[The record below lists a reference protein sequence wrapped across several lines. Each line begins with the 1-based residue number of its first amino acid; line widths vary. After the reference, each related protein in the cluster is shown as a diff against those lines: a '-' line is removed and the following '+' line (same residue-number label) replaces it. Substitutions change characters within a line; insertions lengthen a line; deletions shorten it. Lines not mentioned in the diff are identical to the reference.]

1 MKFFIA
7 LFLSVLSA
15 HSLSKNIEDIRV
27 DGLVKMLP
35 SRAFEVIGFDQG
47 QTYDSD
53 QVHQAIKKLFGTGYF
68 SDIDVLEDD
77 GILIFK
83 VVERASIGDLVI
95 EGNDLISL
103 EELERGLKLSGLE
116 VGEIYQPNSLNQ
128 IEQELQRQY
137 YALGRYSAKVELNVT
152 PMLRNRVKVNV
163 DISEGATAK
172 IVHVNLVGNT
182 AFTDEEATRFFESK
196 ETGYFNPFS
205 SADEYAKQKIQ
216 GDLEKLRSFYLDRG
230 YLDFN
235 LVSSQVSLSSDKK
248 NVYIVINV
256 DEGSPYTVEE
266 IALNGSLIVPEEKIL
281 EKIKQESG
289 DLFSRKEVTATMDR
303 ISTLLGDEGY
313 LFTNVNLIPEK
324 LGGNKLKITYHITPG
339 PKVYVRRITFS
350 GNNETTDEVLRREV
364 TQFEG
369 SLASHSKIQSSKR
382 RLERLGFFGKVDLR
396 TIPVSGTTDQV
407 DLNITVEEQASGS
420 IQASVGYSEESG
432 TVLGFGIAKRN
443 FLGTGNKLSFNAS
456 RTDRSQEYNL
466 SYDNPYFTVDG
477 VSRGFD
483 LFYQVSDHAD
493 DDVEDYDLDTIGA
506 SVRFGY
512 PLSDTQRLSFGLT
525 VKETTVKLGTD
536 PSNETSQYVNDN
548 GDAYDD
554 FIANLTWT
562 DNDLIGGVLPTDG
575 YSTKLSFNLAL
586 PSGDQEY
593 GKVDLTSQKYWNI
606 NESNLWLIRLKGRL
620 GYGFGYGDTEQLPF
634 FENYFAGG
642 SSTVRGFESASLG
655 PKNSYPDDSTEQP
668 SAIGGNI
675 LIAATAEFIFP
686 LPMVEDHK
694 SVRTSLFFDAGNV
707 FTDQCLSS
715 NNQCNE
721 GVDINEIRY
730 SVGLNWTWI
739 TPIAPLSFNFAKSL
753 NSKTGDSTDF
763 FQFQLGTTF

>member
-7 LFLSVLSA
+7 LFLSVLST
-15 HSLSKNIEDIRV
+15 HSLSKNIDDVRV

-35 SRAFEVIGFDQG
+35 AKAFEVIGFQQDQA
-47 QTYDSD
+47 YNSD

-68 SDIDVLEDD
+68 SDIDVLEEN
-77 GILIFK
+77 GVLIFN
-83 VVERASIGDLVI
+83 VVERPSIGELEI

-103 EELERGLKLSGLE
+103 EDLKRGLKSSGLE
-116 VGEIYQPNSLNQ
+116 VGEIYKPDSLNQ

-137 YALGRYSAKVELNVT
+137 YALGRYSAKVELQVT

-163 DISEGATAK
+163 NISEGATAK
-172 IVHVNLVGNT
+172 IVHINLVGNS
-182 AFTDEEATRFFESK
+182 AFTDEEATRFFESR
-196 ETGYFNPFS
+196 ETGFFNPFS

-230 YLDFN
+230 YLDFQ
-235 LVSSQVSLSSDKK
+235 LVSSQVSLSIDKK
-248 NVYIVINV
+248 EVYVVINIE
-256 DEGSPYTVEE
+256 EGTPYIIDSV
-266 IALNGSLIVPEEKIL
+266 ALNGNLILPEEKVL
-281 EKIKQESG
+281 EQIKQKSG
-289 DLFSRKEVTATMDR
+289 DLFSRKEATSTMDR

-324 LGGNKLKITYHITPG
+324 LGDHRLKLTYHVTPG
-339 PKVYVRRITFS
+339 PQVYVRRITFS
-350 GNNETTDEVLRREV
+350 GNNETTDEVLRREI

-369 SLASHSKIQSSKR
+369 SLASHTKIQSSKR

-396 TIPVSGTTDQV
+396 TVPVQGTTDQV

-420 IQASVGYSEESG
+420 IQASVGYSQESG
-432 TVLGFGIAKRN
+432 TVLGFGISKRN

-456 RTDRSQEYNL
+456 RTNQSQDYNL

-483 LFYQVSDHAD
+483 LFYQVSDHD
-493 DDVEDYDLDTIGA
+493 NDDVEDYDLDVIGA

-512 PLSDTQRLSFGLT
+512 PLTDTQRLSFGLT
-525 VKETTVKLGTD
+525 VKETTVALGSD
-536 PSNETSQYVNDN
+536 PSNETLSYTTEH

-554 FIANLTWT
+554 LIANLTWT
-562 DNDLIGGVLPTDG
+562 DNDLIGGVLPTNG

-586 PSGDQEY
+586 PAGDQQY
-593 GKVDLTSQKYWNI
+593 GKIDLTSQKYWNLD
-606 NESNLWLIRLKGRL
+606 ESNLWLFRLKGRA
-620 GYGFGYGDTEQLPF
+620 GYGFGYGDSDELPF

-642 SSTVRGFESASLG
+642 SSTVRGFEGSSLG
-655 PKNSYPDDSTEQP
+655 PKNSYPSGSTESS

-675 LIAATAEFIFP
+675 LMAATAEFIFP

-694 SVRTSLFFDAGNV
+694 SVRTSIFLDAGNV
-707 FTDQCLSS
+707 FTENCYAGNDQCS
-715 NNQCNE
+715 E
-721 GVDINEIRY
+721 GVDFNEIRY
-730 SVGLNWTWI
+730 SIGINWTWI
-739 TPIAPLSFNFAKSL
+739 TPIAPLSFNFAQSL